1 MNRRLYRS
9 RTDRVLGGVAAG
21 VADYVN
27 ADPALVRI
35 AWAILVPLTS
45 GLALLVYIVAWIAV
59 PEAPVDAPMV
69 QPLVGDAT
77 GTEGLDAGAERGA
90 AEPGSAWT
98 PPAPVERRDGN
109 AGLIIGAGLVIL
121 GLWFLLR
128 EYLPGIDWGLIW
140 PLFIVGVGVVILVNA
155 TRNRSGP
162 AA

>member
-9 RTDRVLGGVAAG
+9 RTDRIVGGVAAG

-45 GLALLVYIVAWIAV
+45 GLALLVYVVALIAV
-59 PEAPVDAPMV
+59 PEAPAEARLAE
-69 QPLVGDAT
+69 PLVGEA
-77 GTEGLDAGAERGA
+77 GGGESAEGGAVVSG
-90 AEPGSAWT
+90 EPGSAWA
-98 PPAPVERRDGN
+98 PPAPVERRDTN

-140 PLFIVGVGVVILVNA
+140 PLSIVAIGVVILVNA
-155 TRNRSGP
+155 TRHRT
-162 AA
+162 